1 MTDFLTIEYIIEM
14 HVIHGYDLNK
24 IALISHCQKQFCFDL
39 IQMYYGAGDYAL
51 KRLKLSENDI
61 YQPLIYNTKQELL
74 IIVT

>member
-14 HVIHGYDLNK
+14 HVIHGYNLNK

-39 IQMYYGAGDYAL
+39 IQMYYGVGDYAL
-51 KRLKLSENDI
+51 KRLKLSDNYI
-61 YQPLIYNTKQELL
+61 YQPLIYSTEQNLL